1 MHTMYDKNKN
11 IRRNKMKRG
20 SVLVELK
27 ELENG
32 KKSKEAIIVCW
43 NKC

>member
-11 IRRNKMKRG
+11 IRINKMKRG

-27 ELENG
+27 RTREWQE
-32 KKSKEAIIVCW
+32 K
-43 NKC
+43 